1 MNQSCFARFSS
12 RLLIA
17 VVISA
22 STPVGAEINT
32 EQAQSTQAPDNYE
45 NEQYKV
51 GSGDLLKITIFNQEE
66 LSGEYSINGTGQIA
80 LPLIGDIN
88 TKDLTVKQVEQ
99 GIANKLKPDYLLN
112 PRVNVQVLNY
122 RPFYILGEVKEPQS
136 YPYVDG
142 MTYLNAVAIAGG
154 FTYRAK
160 EDHVMVVRMK
170 DPKKTQIRLN
180 MDERVMPGDVI
191 HIEERFF

>member
-22 STPVGAEINT
+22 STPVGAEINA

-66 LSGEYSINGTGQIA
+66 LSGEYLINGAGQIA

-88 TKDLTVKQVEQ
+88 AKDITVKQV
-99 GIANKLKPDYLLN
+99 
-112 PRVNVQVLNY
+112 
-122 RPFYILGEVKEPQS
+122 
-136 YPYVDG
+136 
-142 MTYLNAVAIAGG
+142 
-154 FTYRAK
+154 
-160 EDHVMVVRMK
+160 
-170 DPKKTQIRLN
+170 
-180 MDERVMPGDVI
+180 
-191 HIEERFF
+191 

>member
-66 LSGEYSINGTGQIA
+66 LSGEYLINGAGQIA

-88 TKDLTVKQVEQ
+88 AKDITVKQVEQ